1 MAPQA
6 SDGLG
11 LGVEVDAGLAVEGV
25 GAAAGDR
32 LLVARE
38 AEHGERDGDGDLSTI
53 SNPCVMFF
61 EGGGGG
67 LKRLTLIPTWP
78 ASISLRKRSAVGP
91 ERVKTAAPL
100 PYSLALMV
108 LMASSTVSTF
118 RQTRTGP
125 KISSL

>member
-61 EGGGGG
+61 EGGG